1 MTLDELDKLKQA
13 AAKRDHLL
21 KCIEEIRTAGLYDG
35 RDHPYRGE
43 ANKQAFGFELLPG
56 HVEAMRQGL
65 IGDLQRQV
73 SDIEGQMRAGGVVF
87 PGDPLPVLEPVVSMR
102 GAPTP
107 REVEVGHPLIVP
119 RSWDQQEGT
128 FTVAVPCDPA
138 TSVRWLDGG
147 LVQVD
152 EALNPHGLSDGPIG
166 TPVIDRTEGVEAQVG
181 TVRGW
186 GFRHD
191 GIELHVRLE
200 RPWDKVR
207 AAIEARRLH
216 LVGIGYEIRNEEIV
230 SRPGQRPLADV
241 LRWSLKEIR
250 LHRTVAKAEAA

>member
-1 MTLDELDKLKQA
+1 MQTIEDVRKAADAAEMRDTLL
-13 AAKRDHLL
+13 HL
-21 KCIEEIRTAGLYDG
+21 IDRAREERLTDQ
-35 RDHPYRGE
+35 
-43 ANKQAFGFELLPG
+43 KAFGVPISSDLSDLLRALVVDDLLRRLSETEATLRELG
-56 HVEAMRQGL
+56 
-65 IGDLQRQV
+65 I
-73 SDIEGQMRAGGVVF
+73 VF
-87 PGDPLPVLEPVVSMR
+87 PGDPVPGLAPVVSMR
-102 GAPTP
+102 GAPNP
-107 REVEVGHPLIVP
+107 REVELGHPVIVP
-119 RSWDQQEGT
+119 RSWDRKEGT

-152 EALNPHGLSDGPIG
+152 EALNPRGLSDGPVG
-166 TPVIDRTEGVEAQVG
+166 TPVIDRTEGVEARVG
-181 TVRGW
+181 TVTGW

-191 GIELHVRLE
+191 GIELRVRLE

-250 LHRTVAKAEAA
+250 LHRTAAQAEAA